1 MFDSRLFY
9 LPLYNGIITLYIYIY
24 HYCDIM
30 TIAIVGTG
38 NMGGAIA
45 RGLVKSGTCRPEE
58 IICTAKTKA
67 TLERIREFNDHI
79 RVSQDNAA
87 AAAQADIV
95 LLAVK
100 PWAVAEVVEEIRPVL
115 DLDRQILVSVAAGV
129 ALDELAGMVD
139 DAPYVERCSKHLP
152 LFRVVPNTAVEALCG
167 VSFIAA
173 HGATAEQTEQIRLL
187 FAALGYALVV
197 DEKLIP
203 AGTALA
209 SCGIAFAM
217 RYIRA
222 AMEGGVELGFRPEE
236 AARIVEHTVKGA
248 ATLLLEAGAHPE
260 AEIDKVTTAGG
271 ITIKGLN
278 AMEKAGFTAA
288 VIDGLKASRV

>member
-1 MFDSRLFY
+1 MKKNLLITAAHRMFSASFLWVYVFFY
-9 LPLYNGIITLYIYIY
+9 NLPRFLDFTG
-24 HYCDIM
+24 M
-30 TIAIVGTG
+30 TIAIIGTG
-38 NMGGAIA
+38 NMGGAIL
-45 RGLVKSGTCRPEE
+45 RGLIKSGMCRPEE
-58 IICTAKTKA
+58 FICTAKSAVTKSK
-67 TLERIREFNDHI
+67 IREYNEAI
-79 RVSQDNAA
+79 CVSDDNATA
-87 AAAQADIV
+87 VAEADVVI
-95 LLAVK
+95 LAVK
-100 PWAVAEVVEEIRPVL
+100 PWLVAEVMEEIRPCL
-115 DLDRQILVSVAAGV
+115 DLGRQIIVSVAAGITLNDLV
-129 ALDELAGMVD
+129 QWVG
-139 DAPYVERCSKHLP
+139 APLP
-152 LFRVVPNTAVEALCG
+152 LFRVIPNTAVEALCG
-167 VSFIAA
+167 VTFIAQ
-173 HGATAEQTEQIRLL
+173 HGATEEQTALVHRL
-187 FAALGYALVV
+187 FSALGYALVV

-248 ATLLLEAGAHPE
+248 ATLLLESGAHPE

-288 VIDGLKASRV
+288 VIDGLKATMK

>member
-1 MFDSRLFY
+1 
-9 LPLYNGIITLYIYIY
+9 
-24 HYCDIM
+24 M
-30 TIAIVGTG
+30 TIAIIGTG
-38 NMGGAIA
+38 NMGGAIL
-45 RGLVKSGTCRPEE
+45 RGLIKSGTCRPED
-58 IICTAKTKA
+58 IICTAKSEA
-67 TLERIREFNDHI
+67 TLNKIREYDVRI
-79 RVSQDNAA
+79 RVSGSNAA
-87 AAAQADIV
+87 AAAEADIII
-95 LLAVK
+95 LAVK
-100 PWAVAEVVEEIRPVL
+100 PWLVEEVMEEIRPSL
-115 DLDRQILVSVAAGV
+115 DLGRQMIVSVAAGITLGQLAEMFV
-129 ALDELAGMVD
+129 A
-139 DAPYVERCSKHLP
+139 PSPCERDGERP
-152 LFRVVPNTAVEALCG
+152 PIVIFRVIPNTAVESLCG
-167 VSFIAA
+167 VTFIAQ
-173 HGATAEQTEQIRLL
+173 HGATEEQTELVKRL
-187 FAALGYALVV
+187 FSALGYALVV

-248 ATLLLEAGAHPE
+248 ATLLLESGAHPE

-288 VIDGLKASRV
+288 VIDGLKATNA

>member
-1 MFDSRLFY
+1 
-9 LPLYNGIITLYIYIY
+9 
-24 HYCDIM
+24 M
-30 TIAIVGTG
+30 TIAIIGTG
-38 NMGGAIA
+38 NMGGAIM
-45 RGLVKSGTCRPEE
+45 RGLIKSGTCRPEE

-67 TLERIREFNDHI
+67 TLDRIREFDDHI

-87 AAAQADIV
+87 AAAQADIII
-95 LLAVK
+95 LAVK
-100 PWAVAEVVEEIRPVL
+100 PWLVEEVMEEIRPSL
-115 DLDRQILVSVAAGV
+115 RKEKQMIVSVAAGV
-129 ALDELAGMVD
+129 TLNRLAAMAEAPSPWADAKGASVATTADLSAPRSSSNQLLDG
-139 DAPYVERCSKHLP
+139 ERP
-152 LFRVVPNTAVEALCG
+152 PFVIFRVVPNTAVEALCG
-167 VSFIAA
+167 VTFIAS
-173 HGATAEQTEQIRLL
+173 HGATDEQAGQIHQL
-187 FAALGYALVV
+187 FSALGYALIV

-203 AGTALA
+203 AGTSLA

-248 ATLLLEAGAHPE
+248 ATLLLESGAHPE

-278 AMEKAGFTAA
+278 AMERAGFTAA
-288 VIDGLKASRV
+288 VIDGLKATNL

>member
-1 MFDSRLFY
+1 
-9 LPLYNGIITLYIYIY
+9 
-24 HYCDIM
+24 M
-30 TIAIVGTG
+30 TIAIIGTG
-38 NMGGAIA
+38 NMGGAIM
-45 RGLVKSGTCRPEE
+45 RGLIKSGTCRPEE

-67 TLERIREFNDHI
+67 TLDRIREFDDHI

-87 AAAQADIV
+87 AAAQADIII
-95 LLAVK
+95 LAVK
-100 PWAVAEVVEEIRPVL
+100 PWLVAEVMEEIRPSL
-115 DLDRQILVSVAAGV
+115 DLNRQMLVSVAAGV
-129 ALDELAGMVD
+129 ALHELAEMAVV
-139 DAPYVERCSKHLP
+139 PSLMERNGERLP
-152 LFRVVPNTAVEALCG
+152 LFRVVPNTAVETLCG
-167 VSFIAA
+167 VTFIAS
-173 HGATAEQTEQIRLL
+173 HGATDEQAGQIHQL
-187 FAALGYALVV
+187 FSALGYALIV

-203 AGTALA
+203 AGTSLA

-248 ATLLLEAGAHPE
+248 ATLLLESGAHPE

-278 AMEKAGFTAA
+278 AMERAGFTAA
-288 VIDGLKASRV
+288 VIDGLKATNL